1 MKQWGAPRSG
11 VARHLSFINFT
22 VGRVEYLTEVSATDT
37 SYYYY
42 YCKIVHELCH
52 DLKTDII

>member
-1 MKQWGAPRSG
+1 MKQWVAPRSG
-11 VARHLSFINFT
+11 VARHSSSINFT
-22 VGRVEYLTEVSATDT
+22 VRRVEDLTEVSATDT
-37 SYYYY
+37 YYY